1 MDTNEVSAERDALV
15 SEQSSLEHQLTGRT
29 TELTASSSGYF
40 SEVVDGYESILTP
53 SSLDEMTVEQFDKTV
68 AQKPSAENSNSLGKI
83 VKGFNWYLAAKI
95 PAEQAERLQVG
106 QELTVNF
113 TQASMESKVT
123 VHSINHQGD
132 SDTAL
137 LVMEGTEFSSE
148 MVSMREQPIEII
160 IATYTGLKVPKS
172 AVRVQEQTDS
182 DGKTT
187 QIPGVFILSGSIQ
200 KFKMINELFEADDY
214 YVVEQSA
221 TNSDMLVE
229 RDQVIVQGKNLQNN
243 MVVKEL
249 QERVKSVIER
259 VNNAAVQAGRDPSEI
274 TLVAAT
280 KMNDAERVQAA
291 IEAGI
296 RVCGEN
302 RVQELQEKYE
312 QNAYDGADL
321 QFIGTLQTNKVKY
334 LIGKVSLIQSVG
346 SVHLGEAIA
355 KEAEKRGVCQ
365 DILLEVNIGREA
377 AKSGLPPE
385 ELHDAIVKL
394 SAKKSLHIRGL
405 MAIPPVADEKT
416 KNSNYFTEMRQVFID
431 ILTKKYDNV
440 DMDYLSM
447 GMTNDFET
455 AIACGANMV
464 RVGTAIFGKR
474 PYQIVSP

>member
-1 MDTNEVSAERDALV
+1 MTAEEIRRM
-15 SEQSSLEHQLTGRT
+15 EER
-29 TELTASSSGYF
+29 
-40 SEVVDGYESILTP
+40 
-53 SSLDEMTVEQFDKTV
+53 V
-68 AQKPSAENSNSLGKI
+68 AQVRAEM
-83 VKGFNWYLAAKI
+83 
-95 PAEQAERLQVG
+95 ER
-106 QELTVNF
+106 
-113 TQASMESKVT
+113 ACR
-123 VHSINHQGD
+123 
-132 SDTAL
+132 A
-137 LVMEGTEFSSE
+137 
-148 MVSMREQPIEII
+148 
-160 IATYTGLKVPKS
+160 
-172 AVRVQEQTDS
+172 
-182 DGKTT
+182 
-187 QIPGVFILSGSIQ
+187 
-200 KFKMINELFEADDY
+200 
-214 YVVEQSA
+214 
-221 TNSDMLVE
+221 
-229 RDQVIVQGKNLQNN
+229 
-243 MVVKEL
+243 
-249 QERVKSVIER
+249 
-259 VNNAAVQAGRDPSEI
+259 AGRAPGEVLLCAASKTQNSE
-274 TLVAAT
+274 TVRAA
-280 KMNDAERVQAA
+280 AA
-291 IEAGI
+291 LDIDLF
-296 RVCGEN
+296 GEN
-302 RVQELQEKYE
+302 RVQELCEKYAAG
-312 QNAYDGADL
+312 AYSGKPL
-321 QFIGTLQTNKVKY
+321 HFIGHLQTNKVKY

>member
-1 MDTNEVSAERDALV
+1 MT
-15 SEQSSLEHQLTGRT
+15 EQE
-29 TELTASSSGYF
+29 
-40 SEVVDGYESILTP
+40 
-53 SSLDEMTVEQFDKTV
+53 K
-68 AQKPSAENSNSLGKI
+68 
-83 VKGFNWYLAAKI
+83 
-95 PAEQAERLQVG
+95 
-106 QELTVNF
+106 
-113 TQASMESKVT
+113 
-123 VHSINHQGD
+123 
-132 SDTAL
+132 
-137 LVMEGTEFSSE
+137 
-148 MVSMREQPIEII
+148 
-160 IATYTGLKVPKS
+160 
-172 AVRVQEQTDS
+172 
-182 DGKTT
+182 
-187 QIPGVFILSGSIQ
+187 
-200 KFKMINELFEADDY
+200 
-214 YVVEQSA
+214 
-221 TNSDMLVE
+221 
-229 RDQVIVQGKNLQNN
+229 
-243 MVVKEL
+243 KEL

-280 KMNDAERVQAA
+280 KMNNAERVQAA

-312 QNAYDGADL
+312 QDAYDGADL
-321 QFIGTLQTNKVKY
+321 QF
-334 LIGKVSLIQSVG
+334 IGKVSLIQSVG

>member
-1 MDTNEVSAERDALV
+1 MGQQTKSTKSKPRKRRNDGGNRVVFIIAAVLMVIYLGGRLSNAFSAAPETTPALHVTVNDSFTSDGWFFRDEEPIDNATGSSVKHIVYSGERVQQDAPLAIIYSDQESMDLSRQLDPLEERISLLDTALQSTSDSSNIAKLDQVITLTIEQLAEQVKEGSGSSVASAASSLRTLSLRREAGNVDTNEVSAEHDALV

-53 SSLDEMTVEQFDKTV
+53 SSLDEMTVEQFDK
-68 AQKPSAENSNSLGKI
+68 I

-123 VHSINHQGD
+123 VHSINHQGN

-243 MVVKEL
+243 MVVK
-249 QERVKSVIER
+249 
-259 VNNAAVQAGRDPSEI
+259 
-274 TLVAAT
+274 T
-280 KMNDAERVQAA
+280 
-291 IEAGI
+291 
-296 RVCGEN
+296 
-302 RVQELQEKYE
+302 
-312 QNAYDGADL
+312 
-321 QFIGTLQTNKVKY
+321 
-334 LIGKVSLIQSVG
+334 
-346 SVHLGEAIA
+346 
-355 KEAEKRGVCQ
+355 
-365 DILLEVNIGREA
+365 
-377 AKSGLPPE
+377 
-385 ELHDAIVKL
+385 
-394 SAKKSLHIRGL
+394 
-405 MAIPPVADEKT
+405 
-416 KNSNYFTEMRQVFID
+416 
-431 ILTKKYDNV
+431 
-440 DMDYLSM
+440 
-447 GMTNDFET
+447 
-455 AIACGANMV
+455 
-464 RVGTAIFGKR
+464 
-474 PYQIVSP
+474 